1 MDWSNLNGMQQK
13 LLRETILSAYTDQL
27 EFNMFLA
34 AELNK
39 PPLANIA
46 AGATFEQL
54 IFSLITKAKAQG
66 WTQSLVEALQRD
78 RPDNPLVKNL
88 PDAVRM
94 AGTEQSATA
103 GRAAPDRTRLSLEQ
117 IVRGGGFDNLRTFSQ
132 KLAAIGESICRVE
145 SPAGTPMGTGILVG
159 PDLVITNYHVVQQH
173 IEAHANLPEIVCRFD
188 YASDASG
195 DAAGLP
201 VGLTA
206 AGNWTIANSPYDQA
220 ADVGG
225 VGIPKDNCLDFAV
238 LKLATPFSG
247 DRKPLS
253 LSSNAQTIEQTL
265 PVLIVQHPK
274 GAPMSLAIG
283 ASLGLNENG
292 SRLRYDTDTLPG
304 SSGSAVFN
312 QHLELTA
319 LHHAGDPAAVTRAA
333 YNQGIPIAKIVA
345 ALREREQDF
354 TSKGIPKFW
363 SG

>member
-1 MDWSNLNGMQQK
+1 MDWSTLNGMQQK
-13 LLRETILSAYTDQL
+13 LLRETILSAYTDPL

-39 PPLANIA
+39 PALATIA
-46 AGATFEQL
+46 AGATFEQQ
-54 IFSLITKAKAQG
+54 IFSLIVKAKAQG

-94 AGTEQSATA
+94 TGTEQPRTA
-103 GRAAPDRTRLSLEQ
+103 GHAQLSLEK
-117 IVRGGGFDNLRTFSQ
+117 IVRGGGFAQLREFSQ
-132 KLAAIGESICRVE
+132 KLAMIGEAVCRIE
-145 SPAGTPMGTGILVG
+145 APAGTPMGTGILVA
-159 PDLVITNYHVVQQH
+159 PDLVVTNYHVVQQH
-173 IEAHANLPEIVCRFD
+173 IESRANLPEIACRFD

-195 DAAGLP
+195 VADGVAI
-201 VGLTA
+201 GLTT
-206 AGNWTIANSPYDQA
+206 AGDWTIGSSPYDPA
-220 ADVGG
+220 ADTRGTG
-225 VGIPKDNCLDFAV
+225 LPKDDCLDFAI
-238 LKLATPFSG
+238 LKLSTPFG
-247 DRKPLS
+247 GERKPLS
-253 LSSNAQTIEQTL
+253 LSPTAAGIDQNL

-312 QHLELTA
+312 QQLELMA
-319 LHHAGDPAAVTRAA
+319 LHHAGDPSAVTRAA

-345 ALREREQDF
+345 ALRQREQDF
-354 TSKGIPKFW
+354 QSKGIPKFW
-363 SG
+363 IS